1 MKEKH
6 TRRPKVARTGRREE
20 ERRTRGK
27 EGRGR
32 EKEGGRDRRTRGKEG
47 RGERKGGRE
56 GQKDQREGR
65 YFQFTAKNQ
74 R

>member
-20 ERRTRGK
+20 ERSRGK
-27 EGRGR
+27 EGRGKR
-32 EKEGGRDRRTRGKEG
+32 E
-47 RGERKGGRE
+47 GGRE
-56 GQKDQREGR
+56 GQKDQRDGR